1 MRQPRSKSV
10 ARASLRG
17 GRSLS
22 GNELLPHER
31 ERERALLLLVSLDYF
46 AAFGLLLF
54 GYLSDSLTLG
64 ADGLRAFLLITIDV
78 FALVVL
84 RRIHRHRFTEYEFGT
99 GKLECLVSVAV
110 GLGMYAAA
118 IWILFSAFHRLD
130 GQAPA
135 SPLSVAM
142 GIAFA
147 DGNLGLNVYGLY
159 RLYRANRAAPAVIM
173 RAQVRSRLAMTISS
187 SIVFV
192 VVLASVSVPDPT
204 VGNSLDVLG
213 SVFVSVI
220 ILSIG
225 TSMMRES
232 LPDLLDKS
240 IGPQDQLLL
249 YRTLA
254 QHFESYDDIIGVR
267 SRRSG
272 RQPFVDVELGF
283 ADDAAIGDIARRS
296 HAIAEDLRGLLRDA
310 QVRVLPVVS
319 RWARADAERP
329 RGAVTAMPRPVAAIA
344 VGGMSVRSGS

>member
-1 MRQPRSKSV
+1 MSEV
-10 ARASLRG
+10 D
-17 GRSLS
+17 
-22 GNELLPHER
+22 LLPHER
-31 ERERALLLLVSLDYF
+31 ERENALVLLVSLDYF
-46 AAFGLLLF
+46 AALGLMLF
-54 GYLSDSLTLG
+54 GYLSDSLTLS

-84 RRIHRHRFTEYEFGT
+84 RRIHRHRFAEYEFGT
-99 GKLECLVSVAV
+99 GKLECLVNLAV

-118 IWILFSAFHRLD
+118 VWIVISAFNRLE

-135 SPLSVAM
+135 APLSIAM

-147 DGNLGLNVYGLY
+147 DANLCLNIYGLY

-187 SIVFV
+187 SIVFI
-192 VVLASVSVPDPT
+192 VVLASVSAPDPT
-204 VGNSLDVLG
+204 VGNLLDVLG

-240 IGPQDQLLL
+240 IAPKDQLLV

-254 QHFESYDDIIGVR
+254 QHFDSYDDIIGMR

-272 RQPFVDVELGF
+272 RQALVDIELGF
-283 ADDAAIGDIARRS
+283 ADDATIGDIVRRS
-296 HAIAEDLRGLLRDA
+296 HAIAEDLRRFLHDA

-344 VGGMSVRSGS
+344 VEGMPVRSGSYRYESMGTVG